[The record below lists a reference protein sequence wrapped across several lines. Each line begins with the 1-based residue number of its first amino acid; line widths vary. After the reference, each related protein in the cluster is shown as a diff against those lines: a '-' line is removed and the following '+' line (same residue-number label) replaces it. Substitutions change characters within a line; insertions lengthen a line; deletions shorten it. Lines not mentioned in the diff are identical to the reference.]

1 MSGPSV
7 APFDAPQEDLPPE
20 VEPAPADPSQLSGLV
35 IARGAATGL
44 LLAMPAAFLHVV
56 LANQTPRPQAG
67 INLSFLAVF
76 VGFAV
81 AGWLAGREAP
91 GQIAKH
97 GALAALAAF
106 VPVEV
111 VVILGRPDRG
121 AAAVVFGIVFIGLL
135 AACVGTIGAAIG
147 GRKRK
152 GEPS

>member
-1 MSGPSV
+1 M
-7 APFDAPQEDLPPE
+7 APFDAPDDDIPPASD
-20 VEPAPADPSQLSGLV
+20 EPAGPDPTRV
-35 IARGAATGL
+35 AWMVVARSAATGL

-76 VGFAV
+76 IGFGL
-81 AGWLAGREAP
+81 AGWMAGREAP
-91 GQIAKH
+91 GQLAKH
-97 GALAALAAF
+97 GALAAGAAF
-106 VPVEV
+106 VAVEI

-135 AACVGTIGAAIG
+135 AACIGTIGATIG

-152 GEPS
+152 GELG